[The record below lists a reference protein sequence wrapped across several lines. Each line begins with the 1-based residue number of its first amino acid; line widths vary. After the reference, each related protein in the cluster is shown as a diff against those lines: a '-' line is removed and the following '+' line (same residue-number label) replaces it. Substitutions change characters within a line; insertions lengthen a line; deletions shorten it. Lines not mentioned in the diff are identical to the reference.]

1 MNKSTIAFVNVFLD
15 DNVPEYMSGVI
26 RCGSVTSEDE
36 NGNRLQ
42 DHEDLV
48 DNLEFH
54 SYEEL
59 IESVS
64 QRLGVSP
71 DRVGIQD

>member
-1 MNKSTIAFVNVFLD
+1 MIAFVNVFLD
-15 DNVPEYMSGVI
+15 DNVPKYMSGII
-26 RCGSVTSEDE
+26 RCGSVISEDE
-36 NGNRLQ
+36 NGNKIQ

-64 QRLGVSP
+64 RRLGVSP
-71 DRVGIQD
+71 DRVGVQD